1 MLRRYAM
8 LAAILS
14 GTEEE
19 VGREVLE
26 KENELGELYRDI
38 ILDHYRSPR
47 GRHEVDHPNIV
58 NEGQNPVCGDD
69 IEMSIRMKGDV
80 VEDLGVHC
88 VGCAIS
94 VASGSMLAEV
104 ARGKTIA
111 ELKQIAAA
119 VKLMLTSGEHS
130 EKVDLGSLSDLEVL
144 EGVKN
149 FPVRVK
155 CALLAWVTLV
165 EGLER
170 YEKGEEGKKPSTT
183 EEEEPA

>member
-1 MLRRYAM
+1 MLER
-8 LAAILS
+8 
-14 GTEEE
+14 
-19 VGREVLE
+19 
-26 KENELGELYRDI
+26 ENELGELYRDI
-38 ILDHYRSPR
+38 ILDHYRFPR
-47 GRHEVDHPNIV
+47 GHKDVDHPNIV

-69 IEMSIRMKGDV
+69 IEMSIRMNGDV

-119 VKLMLTSGEHS
+119 VKQMLTTGEHS
-130 EKVDLGSLSDLEVL
+130 DDVDLGSLSDLEVL
-144 EGVKN
+144 EGVRN

-170 YEKGEEGKKPSTT
+170 YENGENSDHVSTT
-183 EEEEPA
+183 EENKSA

>member
-1 MLRRYAM
+1 M
-8 LAAILS
+8 
-14 GTEEE
+14 
-19 VGREVLE
+19 LE
-26 KENELGELYRDI
+26 KEKELGELYREI

-104 ARGKTIA
+104 ARGKTIT
-111 ELKQIAAA
+111 ELKMIAAA
-119 VKLMLTSGEHS
+119 VKQMLTSGESS
-130 EKVDLGSLSDLEVL
+130 EEVDLSVLSDLEVL
-144 EGVKN
+144 EGVRE

-170 YEKGEEGKKPSTT
+170 YESGGEGEHISTT
-183 EEEEPA
+183 ESDDKE

>member
-1 MLRRYAM
+1 M
-8 LAAILS
+8 
-14 GTEEE
+14 
-19 VGREVLE
+19 LE
-26 KENELGELYRDI
+26 KEHELGELYRDI

-47 GRHEVDHPNIV
+47 GRHDVDHPDIV
-58 NEGQNPVCGDD
+58 NEGQNPVCGDE
-69 IEMSIRMKGDV
+69 IEMSVRMNGDV
-80 VEDLGVHC
+80 IEDLGVHC

-119 VKLMLTSGEHS
+119 VKQMLTSGEHS
-130 EKVDLGSLSDLEVL
+130 DEVDLGSLSDLEVL
-144 EGVKN
+144 EGVRN

-170 YEKGEEGKKPSTT
+170 YEHGEDNEHVSTT
-183 EEEEPA
+183 EEDKPS